1 MNLTEKQ
8 INIIIKRNE
17 GITIRGLIDY
27 LAEMEAECKAISDAV
42 ESGVAEH
49 QERVSKIVG
58 INKTK
63 KI

>member
-8 INIIIKRNE
+8 LDVIIKRNE

-27 LAEMEAECKAISDAV
+27 LAEMEAECKAISEAV

-49 QERVSKIVG
+49 RERVSKIIG
-58 INKTK
+58 MNKTK

>member
-17 GITIRGLIDY
+17 GITIRGLLDY
-27 LAEMEAECKAISDAV
+27 LAEMEAECKAISEAV
-42 ESGVAEH
+42 ETGVAEH
-49 QERVSKIVG
+49 RERVSRIIG
-58 INKTK
+58 MNKTK

>member
-8 INIIIKRNE
+8 LDVIIKRNE

-27 LAEMEAECKAISDAV
+27 LAEMDAEVKAISEAT
-42 ESGVAEH
+42 ERPAIEH
-49 QERVSKIVG
+49 SERVSKIVEL
-58 INKTK
+58 NKTK